1 MHLPKIKPQIN
12 FFFFFFAS
20 RLCDIPW
27 NFMLNWDSTV
37 WLFEGPNFGIS
48 KFIEAN
54 RRLRVWYR
62 LVPKSQTG
70 SWSLWWSNKKRKV
83 RWFYHLDQGEY
94 PMLPLRW
101 SLLLLKVCECS
112 SFKKRLRLLTQVII
126 IYLISAG
133 ELNLRE
139 RWHSSPVSSV
149 WLFMC
154 DELLQWKQ
162 QWFLL
167 LNIFVLWLLC
177 GKDIQSFFLQ
187 FCLLFQSSRSN
198 LFFYLLFA
206 AAFDKSVW
214 SLPFSIFSGSASR
227 SLFLMFTEAKDV
239 Y

>member
-37 WLFEGPNFGIS
+37 WLFEGPNFGVS
-48 KFIEAN
+48 NFIEAN

-62 LVPKSQTG
+62 LVPKTQTG

-139 RWHSSPVSSV
+139 RWPVSR
-149 WLFMC
+149 
-154 DELLQWKQ
+154 
-162 QWFLL
+162 
-167 LNIFVLWLLC
+167 LWVQSDCLC
-177 GKDIQSFFLQ
+177 VMSYCSGNNSD
-187 FCLLFQSSRSN
+187 FCF
-198 LFFYLLFA
+198 
-206 AAFDKSVW
+206 
-214 SLPFSIFSGSASR
+214 
-227 SLFLMFTEAKDV
+227 
-239 Y
+239 